1 MMEKNSIEFSLM
13 ERQALVVWLYTLKQ
27 LKQIRK
33 FGHVQFISKRMRYV
47 ILYVNRE
54 DEEDTVKKLRRL
66 HFVQKVEKSYRDE
79 IDMTWKDAIPNR
91 KDKDHENHQE
101 ESSQEPNF
109 IQTLVSTLHEKDAEK

>member
-101 ESSQEPNF
+101 ENSQEPNF